1 MTVEEFQPQ
10 PGQIPQVS
18 VNNDDKNRPLSN
30 LSPRPQPDTPS
41 VRNDAIRTKSKRTKI
56 IHDKW
61 WLWAFLAHTA
71 AYLGASGWINYVAIT
86 NDKLAVIDDTLGP
99 IDT

>member
-1 MTVEEFQPQ
+1 MTAEEFRPL
-10 PGQIPQVS
+10 S
-18 VNNDDKNRPLSN
+18 VNNDDKNRPLST
-30 LSPRPQPDTPS
+30 LSPRPLLDTPS
-41 VRNDAIRTKSKRTKI
+41 VPNDATRTQLKKARV

-86 NDKLAVIDDTLGP
+86 NDKLAVTDDTLGP